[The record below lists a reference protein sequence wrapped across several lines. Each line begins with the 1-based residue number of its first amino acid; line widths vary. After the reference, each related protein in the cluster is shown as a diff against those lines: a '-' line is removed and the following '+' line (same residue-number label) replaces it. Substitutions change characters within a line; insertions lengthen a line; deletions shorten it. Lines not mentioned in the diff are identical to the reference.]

1 MTNAS
6 EEVVN
11 WQQLIISL
19 VDSLAWPVAVVVL
32 VLFFRVPLQNSL
44 RGLTRIRYGS
54 MEMNFEKEIQKLED
68 RAQAAGYDIQATRSL
83 HDPDSL
89 DSTQIVNN
97 AKRLAWEFPGPAVG
111 LAWTAVEHELSQA
124 VGRLDI
130 RADLPAYK
138 SPVKDINLLNNKG
151 YLDADTYGF
160 LIQMRRL
167 RNSTVHASRD
177 AMKITDE
184 DAWNFISLT
193 EAIIQKLERL
203 GS

>member
-32 VLFFRVPLQNSL
+32 VLIFRVPLQNSL

-54 MEMNFEKEIQKLED
+54 MEMNFEKEIQKLGD

-111 LAWTAVEHELSQA
+111 LAWTAVEHESSQA
-124 VGRLDI
+124 VGRLDN
-130 RADLPAYK
+130 LPAYK
-138 SPVKDINLLNNKG
+138 LPVNGINLLNHRG

-167 RNSTVHASRD
+167 RNSAVHASRD
-177 AMKITDE
+177 AKKITDE

-193 EAIIQKLERL
+193 EAIIQKLGRL